1 MLSQSAREE
10 LAAERRQLGSDA
22 LTAVRHAEDHLRIA
36 MEYLSGEFPR
46 EYDEVDALVGRCME
60 FCKRMEGGNDV
71 HD

>member
-1 MLSQSAREE
+1 MLTQSAHSE

-22 LTAVRHAEDHLRIA
+22 LTAVRCAEDHLRIA